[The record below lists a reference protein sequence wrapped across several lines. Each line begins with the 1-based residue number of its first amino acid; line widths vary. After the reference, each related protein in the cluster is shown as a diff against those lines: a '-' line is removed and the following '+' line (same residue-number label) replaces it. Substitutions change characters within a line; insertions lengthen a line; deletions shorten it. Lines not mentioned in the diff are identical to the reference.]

1 MQKQVRCQ
9 ENSFI
14 CATFSGQKHR
24 KQLALFQRLSSGGF
38 TVKRDLPDKAYLW
51 SAYANSCICRGK
63 LLLLVLHRF
72 RTGTDAGSSTLSAR
86 PYGDRRLRPFKRQQ
100 LISLLTF
107 SSAAGFFCLLLPAE
121 SREVRRAFMD
131 VLSHGDFVGKV
142 ALTLLIWFWRLL
154 PTPVGTEKP
163 TASRWR
169 PSELRT
175 LAHRCASVSR
185 FRVAARR
192 VISTASINGAVQ
204 HSPARSGE
212 SVISLLRMKISQIS
226 QASAIPE
233 LFVRYLI

>member
-1 MQKQVRCQ
+1 M
-9 ENSFI
+9 S
-14 CATFSGQKHR
+14 R
-24 KQLALFQRLSSGGF
+24 KTSAVSASPVQNGNGCRLHN
-38 TVKRDLPDKAYLW
+38 P
-51 SAYANSCICRGK
+51 SAK
-63 LLLLVLHRF
+63 
-72 RTGTDAGSSTLSAR
+72 